1 MRKNYENLNSSRH
14 KLSIKVISKM
24 LKDLN
29 QEQQAPEKCSGC
41 GASIR
46 DRYYLLTAD
55 QAWHVNCLR
64 CCRCSQNL
72 DTELSCY
79 SRDGLI
85 YCKEDYYR
93 IFSIRRCARCG
104 AGISSSDLVMRA
116 RDLVFHVNCFSCALC
131 GLPLSAG
138 DTAGIRGGRVFCCEH
153 YETELQLEAANIPLQ
168 QIPYFP
174 QTTTTQQ
181 KGRPRKRKPL
191 QTDETIINT
200 SGDGPTPEHLHENRL
215 ELLNASELASTGS
228 LELSSYD
235 GSQSP
240 RSGGAMTPTSR
251 NKRMR
256 TSFKHHQLRT
266 MKSYFAINQNP
277 DAKDLKQLAQKTGLS
292 KRVLQV
298 WFQNARAKWR
308 RNIMRQ
314 DGGMQTNPNCPPNIT
329 SYTPTDIHTPNSS
342 ESDMTPSHS
351 HHALEEMHNMT
362 FAELY

>member
-1 MRKNYENLNSSRH
+1 
-14 KLSIKVISKM
+14 M
-24 LKDLN
+24 LKDLMN
-29 QEQQAPEKCSGC
+29 QDQQSPEKCSGC
-41 GASIR
+41 GTTIR
-46 DRYYLLTAD
+46 DRYYLLTGD
-55 QAWHVNCLR
+55 QAFHISCLR

-104 AGISSSDLVMRA
+104 AGIGSSDLVMRA
-116 RDLVFHVNCFSCALC
+116 RDLIFHVNCFSCALC

-153 YETELQLEAANIPLQ
+153 YETELQLETSNIPLQ
-168 QIPYFP
+168 QIPYYP
-174 QTTTTQQ
+174 PTTTQQ
-181 KGRPRKRKPL
+181 KGRPRKRKTAL
-191 QTDETIINT
+191 QTDETVITN
-200 SGDGPTPEHLHENRL
+200 SDGNPEHHLSQDGALRL
-215 ELLNASELASTGS
+215 ELMNASELNPNSM
-228 LELSSYD
+228 EMSSYD

-240 RSGGAMTPTSR
+240 RSSGAMTPNSR

-308 RNIMRQ
+308 RNVMRQ
-314 DGGMQTNPNCPPNIT
+314 DGGIQNPNCPPNIT
-329 SYTPTDIHTPNSS
+329 SYTSTEIHTPNSS
-342 ESDMTPSHS
+342 ESDAMTPSHS
-351 HHALEEMHNMT
+351 HALEEMHNMSCM
-362 FAELY
+362 ELY

>member
-1 MRKNYENLNSSRH
+1 
-14 KLSIKVISKM
+14 M

-29 QEQQAPEKCSGC
+29 QEQQQAPEKCAAC
-41 GASIR
+41 GTHIR
-46 DRYYLLTAD
+46 DRYYLLTSD

-64 CCRCSQNL
+64 CCQCSQNL

-138 DTAGIRGGRVFCCEH
+138 DTAGIRGGRIFCCEH
-153 YETELQLEAANIPLQ
+153 YETELQLETTNIPLQ

-174 QTTTTQQ
+174 PTTQQ

-191 QTDETIINT
+191 QSDETIINAGSDNHT
-200 SGDGPTPEHLHENRL
+200 AEHIVHENRL

-228 LELSSYD
+228 MDMSSSYD

-240 RSGGAMTPTSR
+240 RSAGAMTPTSR

-308 RNIMRQ
+308 RNMMRGQ
-314 DGGMQTNPNCPPNIT
+314 DGNSSLQNPNCPSNIT
-329 SYTPTDIHTPNSS
+329 SFTSNEIHTPNSS

-351 HHALEEMHNMT
+351 HALEEMHNMT